1 MFIYVIEIYFNK
13 IEEKFNRRC
22 KMTSVYQAIAG
33 LLSMALIGFVLY
45 WLGERLWKE
54 EKRLARLE

>member
-1 MFIYVIEIYFNK
+1 MFIYVVEIYFNK

-22 KMTSVYQAIAG
+22 KMTSVYQAIVG
-33 LLSMALIGFVLY
+33 LLAMALIGFVLY

>member
-1 MFIYVIEIYFNK
+1 
-13 IEEKFNRRC
+13 
-22 KMTSVYQAIAG
+22 MTSVYQAIAG
-33 LLSMALIGFVLY
+33 VLAMALIGFVLY